1 MSRSHEITL
10 NTQGAVEDTE
20 YVYAAFGFDEAGYA
34 VVTVKKYSHFA
45 RLFGFVPVTE
55 FGMAL

>member
-1 MSRSHEITL
+1 M
-10 NTQGAVEDTE
+10 EDTE
-20 YVYAAFGFDEAGYA
+20 YVYAAFGFDEVGYA

-55 FGMAL
+55 FGMALE